1 MQRPEFPS
9 EHPHLVPFALPAALS
24 DVPFIPQR
32 ARATRPFQ
40 FASLD
45 DLDSEARQAFA
56 YAKNVEGLRDATL
69 RWWSG
74 SFRLFRRYL
83 VETDHVRMFLR
94 GEPDAQ
100 GRVLEGWIAWNRS
113 RGVQHGAVRAY
124 WRGVLALFDR
134 FTRMHGVWNP
144 LRQFR
149 TPRANPP
156 LPRCLPKETVE
167 GVLVYL
173 RNATGP
179 AFRVQRDLAIVTCM
193 LLAGLRRAEVI
204 DLKTAHVNRLARTIR
219 IERGKGRDGGKSR
232 IAYMPPQ
239 LVTILAAYDA
249 EREAMQRSVA
259 EPYFITARGAAIKD
273 GAIRRLFAR
282 IRLKT
287 GVHVSPHML
296 RHTYVTLL
304 RQAGIADRLTMDL
317 AGHSS
322 LAMTQRYSGVFSG
335 EHLVAADQL
344 RLDVDLDASD
354 PALDEKTHNTRAV
367 S

>member
-1 MQRPEFPS
+1 MERHEVGPRQLLPS
-9 EHPHLVPFALPAALS
+9 PQGDAVFAPRRVDA
-24 DVPFIPQR
+24 
-32 ARATRPFQ
+32 ATRPFQ
-40 FASLD
+40 FGSLD
-45 DLDSEARQAFA
+45 QLDAEARQALS

-74 SFRLFRRYL
+74 SFRQFRRYL
-83 VETDHVRMFLR
+83 VETDVVRTFLR

-100 GRVLEGWIAWNRS
+100 ARVLEGWIAWMRS
-113 RGVQHGAVRAY
+113 HGVQHGAVRTY

-134 FTRMHGVWNP
+134 FTRMHAVWNP

-149 TPRANPP
+149 LPHAAPP

-173 RNATGP
+173 RNASGP
-179 AFRVQRDLAIVTCM
+179 TFRVQRDLAMVACM
-193 LLAGLRRAEVI
+193 LLAGLRRAEVVG
-204 DLKTAHVNRLARTIR
+204 LKAANVNRIARTIR
-219 IERGKGRDGGKSR
+219 IDHGKGRGGGKSR

-239 LVTILAAYDA
+239 LITVLAAYDA
-249 EREAMQRSVA
+249 ARESIKQAAA
-259 EPYFITARGAAIKD
+259 EPYFLTERGREIKD
-273 GAIRRLFAR
+273 GTIRRLFTR
-282 IRLKT
+282 IRLKA

-304 RQAGIADRLTMDL
+304 RQAGVADRLTMDL

-335 EHLVAADQL
+335 EHVAAANKL
-344 RLDVDLDASD
+344 VLDVDL
-354 PALDEKTHNTRAV
+354 
-367 S
+367 